1 MENIC
6 YSNFEKEILSMSSQ
20 AQLDANRA
28 NAQHSTGP
36 RSPEGKSASSQ
47 NALKHGLSSQY
58 VPLSESERPQFE
70 ALEADFR
77 REVKPSGALQE
88 CIFQDLVAAAW
99 KRSIVNRL
107 LSQATANSESLF
119 DEELSDRVRK
129 LERHRADQNRAFNK
143 ALRTLR
149 ELQTNDQLRVSQPEP
164 ENAPGLADY
173 AKLTKQT
180 QNRAH
185 LMAAIHTQ
193 VRQEV
198 EIAAGAILQ
207 YFQNRFPQAA

>member
-1 MENIC
+1 
-6 YSNFEKEILSMSSQ
+6 MSSQ

-47 NALKHGLSSQY
+47 NALKHGLSAQY

-70 ALEADFR
+70 ALEASFR

-107 LSQATANSESLF
+107 LSQATSNSESLF
-119 DEELSDRVRK
+119 EDEPAERVRK

-149 ELQTNDQLRVSQPEP
+149 ELQTNDQLRAAQPEP
-164 ENAPGLADY
+164 EDAPGLADY
-173 AKLTKQT
+173 TKLTKQT
-180 QNRAH
+180 QNRSR
-185 LMAAIHTQ
+185 LMADIQSQ
-193 VRQEV
+193 VRQQV
-198 EIAAGAILQ
+198 EIAAGALLQ
-207 YFQNRFPQAA
+207 YFQERLPQAA

>member
-1 MENIC
+1 
-6 YSNFEKEILSMSSQ
+6 MSTQ
-20 AQLDANRA
+20 AQVDANRA
-28 NAQHSTGP
+28 NAQLSTGP
-36 RSPEGKSASSQ
+36 RSPEGKSSSSQ

-88 CIFQDLVAAAW
+88 CVFQDLVAAAW

-119 DEELSDRVRK
+119 DDETSERVRK

-149 ELQTNDQLRVSQPEP
+149 ELQTNDQLRAALPDAPE
-164 ENAPGLADY
+164 APGLADY
-173 AKLTKQT
+173 AKITKQT
-180 QNRAH
+180 QNRSR
-185 LMAAIHTQ
+185 LMADIHSQ
-193 VRQEV
+193 VREQV
-198 EIAAGAILQ
+198 QIAASALLQ
-207 YFQNRFPQAA
+207 YFQERLPLAA